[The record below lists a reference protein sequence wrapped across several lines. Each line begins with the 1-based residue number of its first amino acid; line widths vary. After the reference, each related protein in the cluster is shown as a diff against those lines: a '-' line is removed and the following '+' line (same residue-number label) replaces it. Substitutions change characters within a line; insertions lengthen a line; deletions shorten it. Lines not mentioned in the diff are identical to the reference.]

1 MRLSS
6 VIFYQGVK
14 LWDGNMYGTVKE
26 GVNGRIDGVSID
38 LTDHIITLSKTGES
52 MEIVVGTANMRNGT
66 IVKHGAVV
74 EDPTVGHSP
83 AHEEIT
89 EHPLEIH
96 PEPEEIQ
103 GFSAQE
109 ESLKKEATFS
119 PGKYTEKKKPMP
131 PSKKKAEKIE

>member
-26 GVNGRIDGVSID
+26 GVNGRMDNISIE
-38 LTDHIITLSKTGES
+38 LVDHIITLTKAGES

-74 EDPTVGHSP
+74 EDPTFGHSP
-83 AHEEIT
+83 AHDEIT
-89 EHPLEIH
+89 EHPLEIQ

-131 PSKKKAEKIE
+131 PSKKKAEKVE